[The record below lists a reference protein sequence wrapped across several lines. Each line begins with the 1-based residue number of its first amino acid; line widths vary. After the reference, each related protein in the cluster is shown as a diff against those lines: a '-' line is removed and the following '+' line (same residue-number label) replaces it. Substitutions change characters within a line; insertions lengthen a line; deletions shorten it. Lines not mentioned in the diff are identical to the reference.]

1 MLKKWLCGRSDL
13 RIFYCKFVQT
23 DTMKSKL
30 LLLILVGYL
39 TFFESSAVERK
50 FYSIN
55 NLYNISIR
63 ESSSLCTDNDGF
75 VWASSK
81 MGILRLTNDD
91 YRIYQL
97 PYINFGFLNVQLTHS
112 HYGLFAYTNN
122 GQLFH
127 YNAVKNSFE
136 FWVDLKSLIDNTYAN
151 ISSILVDK
159 KDCFWVGTNFG
170 VYILRNKKLSKVGSI
185 TDEVYKMTWKD
196 ADRIIIST
204 TKGVFLT
211 NIETKKTS
219 TLFLNKAMPAYVTSC
234 LFLDKPFQKLWIGTI
249 SNGVITYDFKTK
261 TVGKL
266 KQNVLPTQPVLAID
280 AISDSTLLFGIDG
293 QGLWELNKR
302 NLSVVN
308 VSKENFDDPYSLKG
322 NGVYDI
328 LYLKNGRVWVATYTG
343 GVSYFDQHSSNLK
356 HFTHSI
362 NNKNS
367 LIDNNVNKIIQ
378 DKTGK
383 YWFATNNGICS
394 WNPATNKWNA
404 YYNNKREQA
413 QVFMTLCEDNV
424 GRIWAGSYASGLYVL
439 DEKSGLEV
447 AHYTE
452 SNTNGQLKSNFVL
465 ALYTDSEGNVW
476 IGGVPTMT
484 ACFIVK
490 ENRFRTYDGQSVC
503 SFLEISKDKM
513 LLVCSFGLCLMDMR
527 SGVQEVLLDGYPSY
541 NALKIK
547 DVIWF
552 CTHGEGLMNYNI
564 NTRKIEKYG
573 LKEGL
578 NSNFVNSINYLH
590 GVFWLGTE
598 NGLCKFDPIKRTI
611 SPLQELEQLSRL
623 SFNSDACCILKNGD
637 LIWGTN
643 NGAVQFSPG
652 NRNETTGSGKIF
664 LEDINISGRS
674 LRDSVVYKLSSKID
688 SLKVIKLKY
697 FQNTISVELLPLV
710 TGSNYSRFSWRLEGM
725 NDSWS
730 IPSQSRLITYT
741 NLPSGS
747 FTLKI
752 RMYDSSMT
760 KIIAERQLKIVIVP
774 PFWGRW
780 WFFLLSLI
788 FIGGLL
794 YFALTYYVEHL
805 NKIHS
810 EEKVRFFTNTAHEIR
825 TSLTL
830 IQAPIEEL
838 RKETKLTG
846 KGKQFL
852 SLSMEHVQKLSAVI
866 NQLMDFQKVDIGRDV
881 LSLKNVDLV
890 KLARKS
896 VDLFMF
902 FAKTKQIELVF
913 ESNVKEYYSAIDEVK
928 LVSIFDNLI
937 SNAVKYSKTESKVII
952 RFIEHPDHWV
962 FEVQDF
968 GIGISRKAQ
977 SSLFNEFFRA
987 DNAVNSKIVGS
998 GIGLLLIKKYVD
1010 MHGGQIELTSK
1021 EGEGSLF
1028 RVTIPHTEGGLLTQ
1042 VELDYN
1048 TVLTKQETESEPVS
1062 ETQKENEMRIL
1073 IVEDNDQLR
1082 RFMKDAL
1089 EESFVVETASDGQVA
1104 WDFVQ
1109 KNIPDLIVSDI
1120 MMPNMDGFEL
1130 CQRIKEA
1137 FETSH
1142 IPVIL
1147 LSALTGKAEQLN
1159 GLGLGADDYLT
1170 KPFDMGLLIQRIKTI
1185 VRNRKIVCNKTLKLI
1200 DGKVEVPILNN
1211 EQNDKFLKKMLLVI
1225 RENMSNSEF
1234 SKDDFAS
1241 AMNVSSS
1248 LLYKK
1253 VKALT
1258 DQSPVDYIKSIRLEY
1273 AVELLKTK
1281 HYTITEISEMCGFS
1295 SVGYFSTVFKKR
1307 FNITPS
1313 ES

>member
-1 MLKKWLCGRSDL
+1 
-13 RIFYCKFVQT
+13 
-23 DTMKSKL
+23 MKSKL
-30 LLLILVGYL
+30 FLLILLGLL
-39 TFFESSAVERK
+39 TLFKTSAAERE
-50 FYSIN
+50 FSSIN
-55 NLYNISIR
+55 NIFNISIR
-63 ESSSLCTDNDGF
+63 ESTSLCTDQDGF

-81 MGILRLTNDD
+81 IGILRLTNND

-97 PYINFGFLNVQLTHS
+97 PCINFGFINVRLTYS
-112 HYGLFAYTNN
+112 PYGLFAYTNN

-127 YNAVKNSFE
+127 YNTIKNSFD
-136 FWVDLKSLIDNTYAN
+136 FFVDLQSLMQNKYASIN
-151 ISSILVDK
+151 DILVDK
-159 KDCFWVGTNFG
+159 KGCFWIGSNFG
-170 VYILRNKKLSKVGSI
+170 VYILKDKKLSKVASI
-185 TDEVYKMTWKD
+185 SDEVYRMKWRD

-204 TKGVFLT
+204 SKGVFQT
-211 NIETKKTS
+211 NVETKTKS
-219 TLFLNKAMPAYVTSC
+219 TLFLNKTISAYNTSC
-234 LFLDKPFQKLWIGTI
+234 LYIDNTCQKLWIGTNA
-249 SNGVITYDFKTK
+249 NGVIIYDFKTK
-261 TVGKL
+261 AVSKL
-266 KQNVLPTQPVLAID
+266 KQNILPSPPIMDIEAV
-280 AISDSTLLFGIDG
+280 SDSTLLFGIDG
-293 QGLWELNKR
+293 QGLWELNKKTLR
-302 NLSVVN
+302 VVS
-308 VSKENFDDPYSLKG
+308 VSKENFDDPFSLKG

-328 LYLKNGRVWVATYTG
+328 LCLKNGRVWVATYTG
-343 GVSYFDQHSSNLK
+343 GVSYFDQRRSSLK
-356 HFTHSI
+356 HITHVI

-378 DKTGK
+378 DKAGK
-383 YWFATNNGICS
+383 YWFATNNGISS
-394 WNPATNKWNA
+394 WNPSTNIWNA

-413 QVFMTLCEDNV
+413 QVFMTLCEDNL

-439 DEKSGLEV
+439 DENSGSEV

-465 ALYTDSEGNVW
+465 ALYKDYEGNIW
-476 IGGVPTMT
+476 IGGVPIMT
-484 ACFIVK
+484 DCFIVK
-490 ENRFRTYDGQSVC
+490 ENRFRTYDGQAVN
-503 SFLEISKDKM
+503 SFLELSKDKM
-513 LLVCSFGLCLMDMR
+513 LLICSFGLCMMDKR
-527 SGVQEVLLDGYPSY
+527 TGLQEVLLDGYQSY
-541 NALKIK
+541 NGLKIK
-547 DVIWF
+547 DDIWF
-552 CTHGEGLMNYNI
+552 CTHGEGLMNYNMKTKKI
-564 NTRKIEKYG
+564 NKFGI
-573 LKEGL
+573 KEGL
-578 NSNFVNSINYLH
+578 SSNFVNSINYLQ

-598 NGLCKFDPIKRTI
+598 NGLCKFDPKKMTI
-611 SPLQELEQLSRL
+611 SPLQELEQLSKL
-623 SFNSDACCILKNGD
+623 SFNTNAGCILKNGD
-637 LIWGTN
+637 LMWGTN

-652 NRNETTGSGKIF
+652 NKNVTTDSGKIF
-664 LEDINISGRS
+664 LQDINISGRS
-674 LRDSVVYKLSSKID
+674 LRDSVVYKLTSKID

-697 FQNTISVELLPLV
+697 FQNNIRVELLPLV
-710 TGSNYSRFSWRLEGM
+710 TGFNYSRFSWKLEGM
-725 NDSWS
+725 NDGWS
-730 IPSQSRLITYT
+730 IPSQNRFITYT

-752 RMYDSSMT
+752 RMYDSSLT
-760 KIIAERQLKIVIVP
+760 NIIAERELKLKIVP
-774 PFWGRW
+774 PFWETW
-780 WFFLLSLI
+780 WFFFLSI
-788 FIGGLL
+788 VFIVGLL
-794 YFALTYYVEHL
+794 YFAMTYYVEHL

-866 NQLMDFQKVDIGRDV
+866 NQLMDFQKVDVGRDV

-890 KLARKS
+890 KLVQQT
-896 VDLFMF
+896 VDMFTF
-902 FAKTKQIELVF
+902 FAKTKKIELVF
-913 ESNVKEYYSAIDEVK
+913 ESNVKEYYSAVDEEKMVK
-928 LVSIFDNLI
+928 IFDNLL
-937 SNAVKYSKTESKVII
+937 SNAIKYSKTESKVII
-952 RFIEHPDHWV
+952 HFIQQANNWV

-977 SSLFNEFFRA
+977 SRLFNEFFRA
-987 DNAVNSKIVGS
+987 ENAVNSKIAGS

-1010 MHGGQIELTSK
+1010 MHGGQVELSSK
-1021 EGEGSLF
+1021 EEEGSIF
-1028 RVTIPHTEGGLLTQ
+1028 RVIIPHAEGHLLTQ
-1042 VELDYN
+1042 VELDQHY
-1048 TVLTKQETESEPVS
+1048 LTKPKNVTMTEVALNEPVMGNTT
-1062 ETQKENEMRIL
+1062 EEKMRIL

-1082 RFMKDAL
+1082 SFMKDAL
-1089 EESFVVETASDGQVA
+1089 EELFVVETASDGQVA

-1109 KNIPDLIVSDI
+1109 NNIPDLIVSDI

-1130 CQRIKEA
+1130 CKRIKED

-1185 VRNRKIVCNKTLKLI
+1185 VRNRKIVHDKTLNLI
-1200 DGKVEVPILNN
+1200 NVEVKEPILNN
-1211 EQNDKFLKKMLLVI
+1211 IQNDKFLKTMLKVI
-1225 RENMSNSEF
+1225 QENMSNTEF
-1234 SKDDFAS
+1234 GKDDFAS

-1281 HYTITEISEMCGFS
+1281 NYTITEISEMCGFS

-1307 FNITPS
+1307 YGITPS

>member
-1 MLKKWLCGRSDL
+1 VLKKWLCGRSDL